1 MVRLV
6 AVEPTQATGKAKELL
21 AQVQA
26 KLGMT
31 PNMMRTMANSP
42 AVLEGYLSFSNALA
56 SGVLNPQLNE
66 QIALAVA
73 EVNSCEYC
81 LSAHTTI
88 GKMVG
93 LSDRELNSGRRSFS
107 DDSKVDAA
115 LKFARTI
122 VVSQGQVTTEDV
134 NRLRQA
140 GYGDA
145 EIAEIVANVI
155 LNIFTNYFNHIA
167 QTEVDFPKV
176 ALNEAKVA
184 CN

>member
-1 MVRLV
+1 MVKLI
-6 AVEPTQATGKAKELL
+6 ALDPTQATGKVRELL

-26 KLGMT
+26 QLGMV

-56 SGVLNPQLNE
+56 GGVLSPQLRE

-73 EVNSCEYC
+73 EINSCEYC
-81 LSAHTTI
+81 LSAHAAI

-93 LSDRELNSGRRSFS
+93 LSERELTSGRQSFS
-107 DDSKVDAA
+107 DEPKIDAA
-115 LKFARTI
+115 LKFARTT
-122 VVSQGQVTTEDV
+122 VVSQGQVTTDDL

-140 GYGDA
+140 GYADA
-145 EIAEIVANVI
+145 EIAELIANVI

-176 ALNEAKVA
+176 VLGDAKVA
-184 CN
+184 